1 MVIPVL
7 VGLLVT
13 YISDAITITDFT
25 LGLIDQ
31 QGSRG
36 DIDDPQPTTNS
47 SQLTTPEP
55 QQPSPTIVEPTA
67 TPAPVKPL
75 IGQLRLA
82 RSIKDPRLRDD
93 ALLKVV
99 RQAIIHED
107 YWTATDVAT
116 TTSTTGK
123 QARGLY
129 FVVKCAIEDRQYRL
143 AEEAANRIKAA
154 NYHDCKRRR

>member
-1 MVIPVL
+1 M
-7 VGLLVT
+7 
-13 YISDAITITDFT
+13 
-25 LGLIDQ
+25 
-31 QGSRG
+31 
-36 DIDDPQPTTNS
+36 
-47 SQLTTPEP
+47 
-55 QQPSPTIVEPTA
+55 EPTA

-75 IGQLRLA
+75 VGQLRLA
-82 RSIKDPRLRDD
+82 QSIKDPRLRDD

-154 NYHDCKRRR
+154 NYHDKAKAEILEARGLGASGLGSSRSEQTNRELMACMASFPKQ